1 MTIKGIV
8 FDFDGL
14 IIDTETPEVKAWQ
27 ELFES
32 YQIEFP
38 FQEYSQNI
46 GMTYDDSSA
55 IQILEN
61 RLGHKL
67 DQEAV
72 FNDFKRRKLALIDEE
87 PLCPGIIEYL
97 EKGKEIGLKIGL
109 ASSAKREWIDYHI
122 QRKSIENYFDVIF
135 TLEDVHAPK
144 PDPALYILTVN
155 TFGFQPREVIAFE
168 DSFNGIQSAKLAGL
182 VAVAVPNPITR
193 VFDFSSADLILDSLS
208 DILLPDLMDKFA

>member
-72 FNDFKRRKLALIDEE
+72 FNDFKRRKLALID
-87 PLCPGIIEYL
+87 
-97 EKGKEIGLKIGL
+97 
-109 ASSAKREWIDYHI
+109 
-122 QRKSIENYFDVIF
+122 
-135 TLEDVHAPK
+135 
-144 PDPALYILTVN
+144 
-155 TFGFQPREVIAFE
+155 
-168 DSFNGIQSAKLAGL
+168 
-182 VAVAVPNPITR
+182 
-193 VFDFSSADLILDSLS
+193 
-208 DILLPDLMDKFA
+208 